1 MKKYIV
7 TGAGQG
13 IGFELVKQ
21 LLGQGHFVIWNEI
34 DSVVFEQASQE
45 LNKLGLR
52 KFIGIHADAAA
63 DQFRAELVKVL
74 DSSPG
79 ELAGVVCNAGIT
91 TFGDFWS
98 YSKESMDQILHVNI
112 SGTFFLIQLVARYLK
127 EHQLPGSIVVMSS
140 VTGHQ
145 AHPDLAAYG
154 MTKAALNQLV
164 QNLVIDLSPF
174 QIRINAISPGAT
186 ITERTLQNEEYQS
199 DWAEITPLGKA
210 ADVSDIA
217 ASTLFFLS
225 DQAKHITGQT
235 LVVDGGWT
243 SVSPAPRH

>member
-1 MKKYIV
+1 MKIYVI

-21 LLGQGHFVIWNEI
+21 LLSNGHFVVWNEL
-34 DSVVFEQASQE
+34 DSDVKAAATHYLNELGLHAHICIQADASSSAFLLE
-45 LNKLGLR
+45 LN
-52 KFIGIHADAAA
+52 
-63 DQFRAELVKVL
+63 QVL
-74 DSSPG
+74 DESTH
-79 ELAGVVCNAGIT
+79 ELAGFECNAGIT

-98 YSKESMDQILHVNI
+98 YQRSSMEQILQVNLV
-112 SGTFFLIQLVARYLK
+112 GTFFLIQTISQRFREKQTA
-127 EHQLPGSIVVMSS
+127 GSIVVMSS

-164 QNLVIDLSPF
+164 KNLVIDLSPF
-174 QIRINAISPGAT
+174 QIRINAVSPGAT
-186 ITERTLQNEEYQS
+186 ITERTLKNAEYQS

-210 ADVSDIA
+210 AEVADIA
-217 ASTLFFLS
+217 AATLFFLS

-243 SVSPAPRH
+243 SISPAPQH

>member
-34 DSVVFEQASQE
+34 DSVVFEQASKE
-45 LNKLGLR
+45 LNKHGLR
-52 KFIGIHADAAA
+52 QFIGIHADAAA
-63 DQFRAELVKVL
+63 DIFRTELLKVL

-79 ELAGVVCNAGIT
+79 DLAGLVCNAGIT

-98 YSKESMDQILHVNI
+98 YSKESMDHILHVNI

-127 EHQLPGSIVVMSS
+127 VHQLPGSIVVMSS

-164 QNLVIDLSPF
+164 KNLVIDLSPF
-174 QIRINAISPGAT
+174 QIRINAISPRST
-186 ITERTLQNEEYQS
+186 ITERT
-199 DWAEITPLGKA
+199 
-210 ADVSDIA
+210 
-217 ASTLFFLS
+217 
-225 DQAKHITGQT
+225 
-235 LVVDGGWT
+235 
-243 SVSPAPRH
+243 

>member
-1 MKKYIV
+1 MKLFVI

-21 LLGQGHFVIWNEI
+21 LISAGHYVVWNEI
-34 DSVVFEQASQE
+34 DSGVMAAATQHLNDLGLHNHVCIHGDSSSAEFIME
-45 LNKLGLR
+45 LN
-52 KFIGIHADAAA
+52 
-63 DQFRAELVKVL
+63 QVL
-74 DSSPG
+74 DQSSY
-79 ELAGVVCNAGIT
+79 ELSGVVCNAGIT

-98 YSKESMDQILHVNI
+98 YQRASMEQILQVNLV
-112 SGTFFLIQLVARYLK
+112 GTFFLIQAMALRFRAN
-127 EHQLPGSIVVMSS
+127 QLAGSIVIMSS

-164 QNLVIDLSPF
+164 KNLVIDLSPYK
-174 QIRINAISPGAT
+174 IRINAVSPGAT
-186 ITERTLQNEEYQS
+186 ITERTLKNTDYQS

-210 ADVSDIA
+210 AEVTDIA
-217 ASTLFFLS
+217 AATLFFLS

-243 SVSPAPRH
+243 SISPAPKH

>member
-1 MKKYIV
+1 MKLYVI

-21 LLGQGHFVIWNEI
+21 LVANGHFVVWNDI
-34 DSVVFEQASQE
+34 DADVIAVSNQY
-45 LNKLGLR
+45 LTDLGLR
-52 KFIGIHADAAA
+52 NHVCIHADASSVA
-63 DQFRAELVKVL
+63 FLAELNRVL
-74 DSSPG
+74 DESTH
-79 ELAGVVCNAGIT
+79 ELTGVVCNAGIT

-98 YSKESMDQILHVNI
+98 YQRASMEQILQVNLVD
-112 SGTFFLIQLVARYLK
+112 TFFLIQSLAQRFRAK
-127 EHQLPGSIVVMSS
+127 QIAGSIVVMSS

-174 QIRINAISPGAT
+174 HIRINSVSPGAT
-186 ITERTLQNEEYQS
+186 ITERTLKNAEYQS

-210 ADVSDIA
+210 AEVSDIA
-217 ASTLFFLS
+217 AATLFFLS

-235 LVVDGGWT
+235 LIVDGGWT
-243 SVSPAPRH
+243 SISPAPKH

>member
-34 DSVVFEQASQE
+34 DSVVFEQASKE
-45 LNKLGLR
+45 LNQHSLR
-52 KFIGIHADAAA
+52 QFIGIHADAASE
-63 DQFRAELVKVL
+63 QFRAELVKVL

-112 SGTFFLIQLVARYLK
+112 SGTFFLVQLVARYLK

-154 MTKAALNQLV
+154 MTKAALNQLA

-210 ADVSDIA
+210 ADVCDIA

-235 LVVDGGWT
+235 LIVDGGWT

>member
-1 MKKYIV
+1 MKKFVI

-34 DSVVFEQASQE
+34 DSLVFDQASKS
-45 LNKLGLR
+45 LNKLGLHQ
-52 KFIGIHADAAA
+52 FVGILGDAASE
-63 DQFRAELVKVL
+63 DFLQELTLVL

-79 ELAGVVCNAGIT
+79 ILTGVVCNAGIT
-91 TFGDFWS
+91 TFGDFWT
-98 YSKESMDQILHVNI
+98 YSKSSMDQILRVNLV
-112 SGTFFLIQLVARYLK
+112 GTFFLIQLVARYLK
-127 EHQLPGSIVVMSS
+127 DRNLPGSIVVMSS

-164 QNLVIDLSPF
+164 QNLVIDLSPY

-186 ITERTLQNEEYQS
+186 ITERTIQNKEYQS

-210 ADVSDIA
+210 ADVADIA

-235 LVVDGGWT
+235 LVIDGGWT
-243 SVSPAPRH
+243 SVSPAPKH

>member
-45 LNKLGLR
+45 LNKHGLSQ
-52 KFIGIHADAAA
+52 FIGIHADAASE
-63 DQFRAELVKVL
+63 QFRTELVKVL

-79 ELAGVVCNAGIT
+79 DLAGVVCNAGIT

-127 EHQLPGSIVVMSS
+127 EHQFPGSIVVMSS

-210 ADVSDIA
+210 ADVCDIA